1 MGGTSGPQA
10 AARAGPADTHYE
22 RLERQYVYRVYPV
35 NFDGMHDD
43 EKSKML
49 SGFSSLL
56 LGLTKPMTMWLS
68 RRAIS
73 VEVDDRAVS
82 MAIPEIHLA
91 SSEPLDAAI
100 TSSGFQ
106 FTVSSSL
113 LRPAIG
119 EHNLAGLRFA
129 DGRSA
134 RCFVFYDL
142 PASLPPAWVMD
153 MMNMSTDLYGSNA
166 DMLLENMCITMR
178 PIEQHTAALR
188 MRGFTENLKVIA
200 NQDYTVS
207 AQLQNAQ
214 HLTDLISNNRT
225 KLFGVTAMGVIAGTP
240 GDIKRKEKRLSMY
253 CKQSF
258 CKVDAPY
265 GFHMSLWNATHP
277 TGVDLTFDLN
287 SMSPFFSFTSNDL
300 IETPGG
306 IAIGTSL
313 YTSAPIVFN
322 YRMRPNYNTTIIGWS
337 GAGKSFLT
345 KMLGRRFL
353 RKNPDA
359 ILLGIDPKSEYADG
373 FSDIDGMAIVDV
385 SMSKRLGFD
394 PFLIFDDNPTLAAGF
409 LADIADVGD
418 DVKAR
423 KTFKSIAQKCTSLA
437 DMHSRLK
444 EIENKDYHTYL
455 DDFVMGGE
463 SEIFRGESAFGNRTI
478 LAFNDAN
485 DDSVRILLLLSLG
498 KFWKMI
504 RSMPRHVPKL
514 LIIDEGWKLFRHKSI
529 AQYVTSIAKLGRAY
543 NVWCVFIVQELSDMI
558 RTDEGKSYLSNAG
571 TKFLMKNTESEAQ
584 LLLEHMNLSED
595 EKNAITLFDTGQ
607 CLMLTDKHRLLVSID
622 PLGEEYEMFNT
633 NPNA

>member
-1 MGGTSGPQA
+1 MRDIHAQQDGTIA
-10 AARAGPADTHYE
+10 DARYE
-22 RLERQYVYRVYPV
+22 KLEQQYVYRVYPV

-43 EKSKML
+43 EKAKTL

-56 LGLTKPMTMWLS
+56 LGITKPMIMWIS
-68 RRAIS
+68 RKA
-73 VEVDDRAVS
+73 VEVEVEDHVVS
-82 MAIPEIHLA
+82 MVIPEAHLA

-106 FTVSSSL
+106 FTVSSGL
-113 LRPAIG
+113 MRPAIKK
-119 EHNLAGLRFA
+119 HNFAGLELV
-129 DGRSA
+129 DGRTA

-142 PASLPPAWVMD
+142 PNSLPPAWVMD
-153 MMNMSTDLYGSNA
+153 MMNMNVEAHGGDSGRKLIEA
-166 DMLLENMCITMR
+166 MCITMH
-178 PIEQHTAALR
+178 PIEQHIAATR

-200 NQDYTVS
+200 GRDDTVS
-207 AQLQNAQ
+207 LQLQNAQ

-225 KLFGVTAMGVIAGTP
+225 RLFGVAIVAVVAGQQEEL
-240 GDIKRKEKRLSMY
+240 RAKEKRLLMY

-258 CKVDAPY
+258 CKVDAPHAV
-265 GFHMSLWNATHP
+265 HMSLWNSTHP
-277 TGVDLTFDLN
+277 SGIDLMFDLH
-287 SMSPFFSFTSNDL
+287 SMSPFFAFTSNDL
-300 IETPGG
+300 MEVPGG

-313 YTSAPIVFN
+313 HTDAPIIFN

-345 KMLGRRFL
+345 KILGRRFL
-353 RKNPDA
+353 HKNPDA
-359 ILLGIDPKSEYADG
+359 ILLGIDPKSEYASG
-373 FSDIDGMAIVDV
+373 FADIDGLNVVDV

-394 PFLIFDDNPTLAAGF
+394 PFLIFDDNPTLAAGL
-409 LADIADVGD
+409 LADIAQVGD

-423 KTFKSIAQKCTSLA
+423 KAFKAVAQKCSSLS
-437 DMHSRLK
+437 DMYAHIKST
-444 EIENKDYHTYL
+444 EGNKDYHTYL
-455 DDFVMGGE
+455 DDFVMGGQA
-463 SEIFRGESAFGNRTI
+463 EIFRGDSMFGNRTI
-478 LAFNDAN
+478 LAFNDAS
-485 DDSVRILLLLSLG
+485 DDDERIMLLLSLG

-543 NVWCVFIVQELSDMI
+543 NVWCVFIVQELSDMVN
-558 RTDEGKSYLSNAG
+558 TTEGKSYLNNAG

-584 LLLEHMNLSED
+584 LLLDHMSLSED

-607 CLMLTDKHRLLVSID
+607 CLLLTDKHRLLVSID
-622 PLGEEYEMFNT
+622 ALSDEYEMFNT